1 MLDVVELEKGE
12 ESMRRDLHLFERA
25 AFSAALE
32 CLFFCGELV
41 KVVERDKEASSLE
54 LACLLM
60 VVPDNMLLNS
70 FVVVVV
76 DVVCVCV

>member
-25 AFSAALE
+25 AFCAALE
-32 CLFFCGELV
+32 CLFFSGELV

-54 LACLLM
+54 LACLQM
-60 VVPDNMLLNS
+60 VVPDNMLFS
-70 FVVVVV
+70 SCVKFVVVV
-76 DVVCVCV
+76 